1 MEERMSKTT
10 TNLSEILFALK
21 DCVKDGD
28 TVAAQFLRESLRDSI
43 AESGTWLTSEE
54 ENFLDSF

>member
-1 MEERMSKTT
+1 
-10 TNLSEILFALK
+10 
-21 DCVKDGD
+21 VKDGD